1 MTDDGSVQGR
11 PPLDLRIDGVTA
23 VLGGANGEQYEIRP
37 ATRIGVRDGR
47 IASIEPMTAAPEP
60 AARAIDGTG
69 HAAIPGMICT
79 HDHVFQ
85 NLIKGLGDEL
95 EVWPIV
101 EGVILATAEEM
112 TPEETYIGALAA
124 CVEGLK
130 SGTTAVLDFMVGRP
144 EIEQHQ
150 AVVRAFRDSG
160 ARGFLGRATREL
172 HHEAAHRD
180 PWYIPLEEALAQI
193 TQVAS
198 EYDNGLGVPSALP
211 APGNPR
217 TMTTEGL
224 VRVAEYARERG
235 CLITIHLAEYD
246 EERQQ
251 GVDRWGRPTIAALDE
266 LGFLGPNVV
275 AAHSVLVDDD
285 EIGILARTGTKVSYN
300 PVSNAYCGVGVAPV
314 LAMLEAGVG
323 VSLAVDGSAVNVK
336 DMLQSLKFGALLQK
350 VATRDARAI
359 NARDMLRMATVGGA
373 EALGVPDELGV
384 IGVGRRADLSLFDL
398 RRLNV
403 VPVHDVISAIV
414 YASAPENIRT
424 VIVGGRVVVEDGRS
438 TLVDEAGLIREL
450 EERSVAV
457 ARRTG
462 TTRFTVGRRFT
473 PFGSYEQARRP
484 RGVLTRAS
492 RLPDDAAVL
501 Q

>member
-1 MTDDGSVQGR
+1 MTDDGSAIGR
-11 PPLDLRIDGVTA
+11 PRLDLRIDGVTA
-23 VLGGANGEQYEIRP
+23 VLGGAGLEQYEVRQDV
-37 ATRIGVRDGR
+37 RIGIRDGR
-47 IASIEPMTAAPEP
+47 IASIEPMSVAPEP
-60 AARAIDGTG
+60 AERTIDGAG
-69 HAAIPGMICT
+69 HAALPGMICT

-112 TPEETYIGALAA
+112 TPEETYIGSLAA

-130 SGTTAVLDFMVGRP
+130 SGCTAVLDFMVGRP
-144 EIEQHQ
+144 EIEQHR
-150 AVVRAFRDSG
+150 AVARAFRESG
-160 ARGFLGRATREL
+160 ARGWLGRATREL

-180 PWYIPLEEALAQI
+180 PWYIPLEDALAQI
-193 TQVAS
+193 TQMAS
-198 EYDNGLGVPSALP
+198 EYDNGMGVPSALP

-251 GVDRWGRPTIAALDE
+251 GVERWGRPTIMALDE

-275 AAHSVLVDDD
+275 GAHTALVDDA
-285 EIGILARTGTKVSYN
+285 EIEVLARTGTKVSYN
-300 PVSNAYCGVGVAPV
+300 PVSNAYCGVGVAPI
-314 LAMLEAGVG
+314 LRMLEAGVG

-336 DMLQSLKFGALLQK
+336 DMLQSMKFGALLQK
-350 VATRDARAI
+350 AASRDARAI
-359 NARDMLRMATVGGA
+359 NARDMLRLATAGGA
-373 EALGVPDELGV
+373 EALGVPDELGA
-384 IGVGRRADLSLFDL
+384 IEVGRRADLSLFDL

-403 VPVHDVISAIV
+403 APVHDVISAVV
-414 YASAPENIRT
+414 YGGAPENVRT
-424 VIVGGRVVVEDGRS
+424 VIVDGRVVLEDGRS
-438 TLVDEAGLIREL
+438 TLVDEEGLVREL
-450 EERSVAV
+450 QERSAAV

-462 TTRFTVGRRFT
+462 TTRFTVGRRLT
-473 PFGSYEQARRP
+473 PFGRYEQAGAPRR
-484 RGVLTRAS
+484 VDTR
-492 RLPDDAAVL
+492 DAAAR
-501 Q
+501 

>member
-1 MTDDGSVQGR
+1 MTDEDTTQGR
-11 PPLDLRIDGVTA
+11 PPLDLRIDGVTV
-23 VLGGANGEQYEIRP
+23 VLGGAPGQQYDVRP
-37 ATRIGVRDGR
+37 GMRIGIRDGR
-47 IASIEPMTAAPEP
+47 IASIEPMTAASEP
-60 AARAIDGTG
+60 ATRTIDATG
-69 HAAIPGMICT
+69 HAVIPGMICT

-112 TPEETYIGALAA
+112 TPEETYIGSLAA

-130 SGTTAVLDFMVGRP
+130 SGCTAVLDFMVGRP
-144 EIEQHQ
+144 EVEQHR
-150 AVVRAFRDSG
+150 AVARAFRDSG
-160 ARGFLGRATREL
+160 ARGWLGRATREL

-180 PWYIPLEEALAQI
+180 PWYIPLEDALAQI
-193 TQVAS
+193 TQMAS

-251 GVDRWGRPTIAALDE
+251 GVDRWGKPTIAALE
-266 LGFLGPNVV
+266 EMGFLGPNVV
-275 AAHSVLVDDD
+275 AAHTVLVDDG
-285 EIGILARTGTKVSYN
+285 EIEILARTGTKVSYN

-314 LAMLEAGVG
+314 LRMLEAGVG
-323 VSLAVDGSAVNVK
+323 VSLAVDGSSVNVK
-336 DMLQSLKFGALLQK
+336 DILQSMKFGALLQK
-350 VATRDARAI
+350 VASRDARAI

-384 IGVGRRADLSLFDL
+384 IAVGRRADLSLFDL
-398 RRLNV
+398 HRLNV
-403 VPVHDVISAIV
+403 TPVHDVISAIV

-424 VIVGGRVVVEDGRS
+424 VIVGGRVVIEDGRS
-438 TLVDEAGLIREL
+438 TLVDEEALIREL
-450 EERSVAV
+450 QERSEAV

-462 TTRFTVGRRFT
+462 TTRFVVGRRLT
-473 PFGSYEQARRP
+473 PFGSYEQAGAP
-484 RGVLTRAS
+484 RAVSTQAVPATGD
-492 RLPDDAAVL
+492 PAAR
-501 Q
+501 

>member
-1 MTDDGSVQGR
+1 VSDGNTSAER
-11 PPLDLRIDGVTA
+11 RPLDLRIDGVTA
-23 VLGGANGEQYEIRP
+23 ILGGAGGEQYDVRP
-37 ATRIGVRDGR
+37 DVRVGIRDGR
-47 IASIEPMTAAPEP
+47 IASIASMGSPPEP
-60 AARAIDGTG
+60 AQRTIDGVG

-112 TPEETYIGALAA
+112 TPEETYIGSLAA

-130 SGTTAVLDFMVGRP
+130 SGCTAVLDFMVGRP
-144 EIEQHQ
+144 EIEQHR
-150 AVVRAFRDSG
+150 AVARAFRESG
-160 ARGFLGRATREL
+160 ARGWLGRATREL

-180 PWYIPLEEALAQI
+180 PWYIPLEDALAQI
-193 TQVAS
+193 TQMAS
-198 EYDNGLGVPSALP
+198 EYDNGMGVPSALP

-217 TMTTEGL
+217 TMTTAGL

-251 GVDRWGRPTIAALDE
+251 GVDRWGKPTIEALEDM
-266 LGFLGPNVV
+266 GFLGPNVV
-275 AAHSVLVDDD
+275 GAHTVLVDDA
-285 EIGILARTGTKVSYN
+285 EIEILARTGTKVSYN
-300 PVSNAYCGVGVAPV
+300 PVSNAYCGVGVAPI
-314 LAMLEAGVG
+314 LRMLEAGVG

-336 DMLQSLKFGALLQK
+336 DMLQSMKFGALLQK
-350 VATRDARAI
+350 AATRDARAI
-359 NARDMLRMATVGGA
+359 NARDMLRLATVGGA

-384 IGVGRRADLSLFDL
+384 LAVGRRADLSLFDL

-403 VPVHDVISAIV
+403 APVHDIISAIV

-424 VIVGGRVVVEDGRS
+424 VIVDGRVVIEDGRS
-438 TLVDEAGLIREL
+438 TTIDEGALVREL
-450 EERSVAV
+450 QERSEVL

-462 TTRFTVGRRFT
+462 TTRFAVGRRLT
-473 PFGSYEQARRP
+473 PFGWYERAGAPQRVDTREPAAR
-484 RGVLTRAS
+484 
-492 RLPDDAAVL
+492 
-501 Q
+501 